1 MRIAGGTAKR
11 ITKRIINFIL
21 VIWGVVTLSF
31 CLQVFTGTDPAEMI
45 VRKVNVFATEEQ
57 IQAVREELGLDAPFL
72 ERYTDYIK
80 GVLTGDLGTAITNR
94 QPVIENIKDVCN
106 NKGYDIEF
114 KNVVFSYNEEPVLKG
129 VSFVAKQGE
138 VTALVGPSGS
148 GKSTASKLAAR
159 FWDAD
164 SGTITLGGVDVKT
177 VEPETLFKNYAI
189 VFQDVMLFDETVMEN
204 IRLGR
209 GDATD
214 EEVMAAARAAQCEE
228 FIQRLPQGYQT
239 NIGENGS
246 ALSGGERQRISIAR
260 ALLKNAPIVLLDEAT
275 ASMDAESETL
285 IQDALSVLLK
295 DKTVMVIAHRMRT
308 VANADKIVVLDDG
321 KVSEMGTPAE
331 LMKKGGL
338 YAHLVELQQGK

>member
-1 MRIAGGTAKR
+1 MLMAEVFSALVSVKR
-11 ITKRIINFIL
+11 MKQIDATPE
-21 VIWGVVTLSF
+21 
-31 CLQVFTGTDPAEMI
+31 QTGT
-45 VRKVNVFATEEQ
+45 N
-57 IQAVREELGLDAPFL
+57 
-72 ERYTDYIK
+72 
-80 GVLTGDLGTAITNR
+80 
-94 QPVIENIKDVCN
+94 VCN

-114 KNVVFSYNEEPVLKG
+114 KNVVFSYNGATKG

-189 VFQDVMLFDETVMEN
+189 VPEDVMLFDETVMEN

-214 EEVMAAARAAQCEE
+214 EEVMAAARAAQCEDE
-228 FIQRLPQGYQT
+228 WGWGRKH
-239 NIGENGS
+239 GENGS

-285 IQDALSVLLK
+285 VQDALSVLLK

-331 LMKKGGL
+331 LMAKGGL
-338 YAHLVELQQGK
+338 YAHLVELQGVEKVMEQHWKLKDLGLTIVFSVIYFAVVLAATIMGGISPLSVTALIALVAWIPYIMYGKSAESRRGSHYRTYL